1 MEIDR
6 MTEREIY
13 DNLQKHAKANYS
25 KGWDWIVEGVGYKDF
40 LRDLNDFDIPPV
52 MGLVLAHYR
61 KATEIRSERYDEVRS
76 EMF

>member
-1 MEIDR
+1 

-25 KGWDWIVEGVGYKDF
+25 KGWDWIVEGVGYNDF

-52 MGLVLAHYR
+52 MGLVLSHYR
-61 KATEIRSERYDEVRS
+61 KAVEIRSDHRQDILS
-76 EMF
+76 A